1 MYLREIYC
9 SFSLKKFLLKLYY
22 PKPECSRGDIGCDII
37 NKKCH
42 VIIHMY
48 KTGKYKYKILNKIQ
62 YRFVSY
68 DTIFCILHHTI
79 LYHFIQY
86 DIVLYDI

>member
-1 MYLREIYC
+1 
-9 SFSLKKFLLKLYY
+9 
-22 PKPECSRGDIGCDII
+22 
-37 NKKCH
+37 
-42 VIIHMY
+42 MY

-68 DTIFCILHHTI
+68 DTIFFILHHTI